1 MKAKLVEISRNIQ
14 GHLIGA
20 DREIKS
26 VCIDSRQIKPGDLY
40 VAIKGERFDGHDFI
54 EQAARDGAVAVVSE
68 KPLDLAI
75 PQLLVSDT
83 RIALADIAAFWR
95 QQLQV
100 KIAGVTGSNGKTTV
114 KEMIASILAVN
125 APVLSTQGNFNNDIG
140 VPLTLFRLEPRHRF
154 AVIEMGANHIG
165 EIAFTSSRVKPDV
178 AVINNVGPAHL
189 EGFGSL
195 EGIARAKG
203 ELIENLAKGGVAVLN
218 REDRFFDFWIKMA
231 GEHEIVSFGTHQQA
245 DVRADNI
252 RMRVADEGFVTEFDL
267 LTHVGKVNITM
278 NLAGEHNVKN
288 ALAASAVSLAMGA
301 DLQQIR
307 QGLADMQAVKGR
319 LQAKKG
325 KRGEWLIDDTYNAN
339 PASLKAGLEVLKLSE
354 REPWVILGAFGEMGQ
369 DSQQIHTEI
378 GRLIKSMNIVRL
390 LAVGSDAG
398 YAVEAFGSGATFF
411 DTQDDL
417 IKCLQQQLSGT
428 EALLIKGSRSQK
440 MERVVHALTETG
452 GN

>member
-1 MKAKLVEISRNIQ
+1 MKAKLAEIARNIN
-14 GHLIGA
+14 GSLIGE

-26 VCIDSRQIKPGDLY
+26 VCIDSRQIKSGDLY

-54 EQAARDGAVAVVSE
+54 EQAVRDGVVAVVTE
-68 KPLDLAI
+68 QPLEIAI
-75 PQLLVSDT
+75 PQLRVNDT
-83 RIALADIAAFWR
+83 RIALADIAGYWR
-95 QQLQV
+95 RQSPV

-125 APVLSTQGNFNNDIG
+125 EPVLSTQGNFNNDIG
-140 VPLTLFRLEPRHRF
+140 VPLTLLGLQPQHQF
-154 AVIEMGANHIG
+154 AVVEMGANHIG

-203 ELIENLAKGGVAVLN
+203 ELIENLAENGVAVLN
-218 REDRFFDFWIKMA
+218 REDAFFDFWTKLA
-231 GEHEIVSFGTHQQA
+231 DGHEVVSFGIHQQA

-252 RMRVADEGFVTEFDL
+252 RVTVAEEGFVTGFDL
-267 LTHVGKVNITM
+267 LTPSGNVAITL
-278 NLAGEHNVKN
+278 NLAGVHNVKN
-288 ALAASAVSLAMGA
+288 ALAAAAVSLAMGA

-307 QGLADMQAVKGR
+307 QGLAGMKAVNGR
-319 LQAKKG
+319 LQTKKG
-325 KRGEWLIDDTYNAN
+325 SRGEWLIDDTYNAN

-354 REPWVILGAFGEMGQ
+354 KEPWVVLGAFGEMGQ

-390 LAVGSDAG
+390 LAVGSDAR

-411 DTQDDL
+411 NTQDDL
-417 IKCLQQQLSGT
+417 IKRLQQQLSGT
-428 EALLIKGSRSQK
+428 EAILVKGSRSQK
-440 MERVVHALTETG
+440 MERVVQALTETG